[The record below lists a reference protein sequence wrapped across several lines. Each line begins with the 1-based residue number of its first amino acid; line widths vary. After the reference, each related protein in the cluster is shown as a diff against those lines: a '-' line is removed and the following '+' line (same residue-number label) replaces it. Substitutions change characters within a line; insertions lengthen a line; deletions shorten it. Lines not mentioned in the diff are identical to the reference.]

1 MTDMRAPIT
10 VLMPTLDAAAH
21 MPRAL
26 ASLGEGLTQG
36 LIRELV
42 VSDGGS
48 TDATLDIAD
57 AAGAVIVTGPASRG
71 GQLRRGAAEAR
82 ADWLMVLHADT
93 ILEEG
98 WNRPVAEAIRARQ
111 AGYFTL
117 RFDARG
123 LAPRVVA
130 GWANLRART
139 FGLPYGDQGLLL
151 PLSLYHEAGGYP
163 DIPLMEDVALA
174 RALRGRLKPL
184 DVTATTSA
192 ERYRKQGWIVR
203 GGRNLSTLTRYLAG
217 ADPETLARR
226 YRS

>member
-1 MTDMRAPIT
+1 MRAPIT

>member
-1 MTDMRAPIT
+1 
-10 VLMPTLDAAAH
+10 MPTLDAAAH